1 MTIAITGINHTTSSV
16 ELREKLAF
24 SSDALPKALKKLK
37 AIFSDGGCVIL
48 STCNRVEIYARAEDD
63 GEDMLQR
70 MHAFLAQWHGL
81 DESEF
86 SDALYSYTNRD
97 AVAHLFRVASSIDSM
112 VVGEVQILGQVH
124 DAFLLAQQESSTDK
138 IMRGLFQRAF
148 KVAKEVR
155 TKSSINEGKVSVASV
170 AVDLAVSIFTDLD
183 EKTVLVI
190 GSGETAELGLKSLIQ
205 KGASNVIVMNR
216 SLENAET
223 LAGLYGGEAVALD
236 DLNDHLHRADIVIT
250 STGSTVAVL
259 NMEHFQ
265 RALRKRNKAPMFV
278 IDIAV
283 PRDVEQKVNNLDNV
297 YLYDMDG
304 LQAMADENMETR
316 RAEVDHCLE
325 IVEHQVDV
333 FIKWLRSLRAEPTI
347 VSMTLELNTIR
358 ERELEK
364 TLQTLSDLNEKQRA
378 EVEYMSKRIVN
389 NILQRPM
396 SQIKEEVSEDD
407 SSRVLHLVKRL
418 FGLEE
423 NH

>member
-37 AIFSDGGCVIL
+37 TIFSDGGCVIL

-250 STGSTVAVL
+250 STGSNVAVL

-283 PRDVEQKVNNLDNV
+283 PRDVEQKVNSLDNV